1 MSIRFIDNPEEEEKE
16 KEEYLLQRKNS
27 EIITHQGDEGTCAVH
42 TMAHLITRII
52 KLRFSSKFPE
62 YFQIE
67 DESCHMLY
75 DTIDCNFFFDCLYK
89 LRKQYI
95 EVPITNEKFSYS
107 KIFSLLSNRQK
118 KITYNINQERVGF
131 NCMKN
136 LNDDGWDKEI
146 MSALVFTFIFKVIK
160 NSYSDDNHGTNNI
173 DHFFKFIKKKDN
185 INIKSL
191 KNLLNYNEKAKYYT
205 DFDKKYFSKLI
216 NKLFIIF
223 DFISDSL
230 IEKKFIPTV
239 YDSSLLRI
247 MPPLGGYDYIIYLIK
262 DVIKSKLFKFFNNS
276 QKNKILLT
284 QEEIDIVDGKHKYDD
299 SSDSY
304 DKKYDLYYKKIN
316 CDYKLL
322 NLDKFRNPLPKIEEC
337 KKIEKSLEYLDDSED
352 YKLFR
357 ETLSGTL
364 TKLLYKWA
372 DIIDQMA
379 EFVLLLNPHVYLY
392 LGVEDIVIQQR
403 DGNPK
408 YYPIVGHTGHALT
421 VTDLIYNEEEN
432 EYYFYSKNSWKNSQT
447 LVFSRKLYE
456 ISRERG
462 MSSQGMSSISFIFPD
477 EFIDL
482 YNDKLNNYDNLFSNI
497 LTSSNEKYSSANKI
511 YLAESPLPDDPKFIF
526 YKKDDLPPPPR
537 IETPLPP
544 ETPPPPPRIEGGVLN
559 FQRYQ
564 KLRKKRKFTKNRKN
578 KIKHSKGKSKKL
590 KYNFKKYL

>member
-1 MSIRFIDNPEEEEKE
+1 MESIRLIVNPEEKEEKE
-16 KEEYLLQRKNS
+16 KEEYLLERRNS
-27 EIITHQGDEGTCAVH
+27 EIITYQGPEKTCVVH
-42 TMAHLITRII
+42 TLAHLITRII

-75 DTIDCNFFFDCLYK
+75 DTIDCNFFFDCLYE

-95 EVPITNEKFSYS
+95 DVPITNEKFLYS
-107 KIFSLLSNRQK
+107 KMLSFLSNKQK
-118 KITYNINQERVGF
+118 KITHNINQERVGS

-136 LNDDGWDKEI
+136 LNEDGWDKEI

-160 NSYSDDNHGTNNI
+160 NSSPDYDMFNI
-173 DHFFKFIKKKDN
+173 EDFFDFIKKKDN

-191 KNLLNYNEKAKYYT
+191 KNLLNYDENAKYYT

-216 NKLFIIF
+216 DKLFIIF
-223 DFISDSL
+223 NFISDSL
-230 IEKKFIPTV
+230 IKKTFIPTV
-239 YDSSLLRI
+239 YSSRQLRVA
-247 MPPLGGYDYIIYLIK
+247 PLMGGYDIIIYLIK

-284 QEEIDIVDGKHKYDD
+284 PEEIDIVDGKHKYDN
-299 SSDSY
+299 SSHSY
-304 DKKYDLYYKKIN
+304 DKKYDLYYQKIN
-316 CDYKLL
+316 CDHKLL
-322 NLDKFRNPLPKIEEC
+322 NFDKFTNSHPIIEQCKTIEE
-337 KKIEKSLEYLDDSED
+337 SLEYLENSDD

-357 ETLSGTL
+357 QTLSGTL
-364 TKLLYKWA
+364 TILSYKWA

-379 EFVLLLNPHVYLY
+379 EFVLLLNPHVYLC
-392 LGVEDIVIQQR
+392 LSVSDIVIHEP
-403 DGNPK
+403 DDNPE
-408 YYPIVGHTGHALT
+408 YYPIVGHIGHALT
-421 VTDLIYNEEEN
+421 VTDLIYNEKEN

-456 ISRERG
+456 IS
-462 MSSQGMSSISFIFPD
+462 SKQGKSSICFIFPD
-477 EFIDL
+477 DFIDL

-511 YLAESPLPDDPKFIF
+511 YLADSPFADDPKFIF
-526 YKKDDLPPPPR
+526 RKKDDPPLTPR
-537 IETPLPP
+537 
-544 ETPPPPPRIEGGVLN
+544 RIEGGVLN